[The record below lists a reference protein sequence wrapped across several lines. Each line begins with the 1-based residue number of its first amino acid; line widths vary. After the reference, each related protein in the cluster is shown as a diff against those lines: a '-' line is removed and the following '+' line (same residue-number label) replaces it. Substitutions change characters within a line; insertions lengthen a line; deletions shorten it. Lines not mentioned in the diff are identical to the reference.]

1 MASRAW
7 IAVIIACIGLSTG
20 CTLCPPGPIDNYGAR
35 GSKWQRGNL
44 TSGRV
49 GSSLSD
55 AGEVQV
61 GGQLLGSESMDGLGE
76 SIQEVESDG
85 AEIIEDG
92 RDELKAIEDSTTSLI
107 DRQHGAIDLRF

>member
-1 MASRAW
+1 MATRAW

-55 AGEVQV
+55 AGEVEI
-61 GGQLLGSESMDGLGE
+61 GGQSLTMESMEGLGD
-76 SIQEVESDG
+76 SIQEVESET
-85 AEIIEDG
+85 AEIIEDS
-92 RDELKAIEDSTTSLI
+92 REELEAIEDSTTSLI
-107 DRQHGAIDLRF
+107 DRQDGAIDLRF

>member
-7 IAVIIACIGLSTG
+7 IAVVIACIGLSTG

-55 AGEVQV
+55 AGEVEV
-61 GGQLLGSESMDGLGE
+61 GGRSVNLESMEGLGN
-76 SIQEVESDG
+76 SIQEVESET
-85 AEIIEDG
+85 AEIIEDS
-92 RDELKAIEDSTTSLI
+92 REELKAIEDSTTSLI
-107 DRQHGAIDLRF
+107 DRQDGAIDLRF